1 MKLKQ
6 LITALQEEL
15 ASRGDIEA
23 YLKNEEF
30 DYIESLELYNLAV
43 YPVEGKMALVFEQ

>member
-15 ASRGDIEA
+15 ANRGD
-23 YLKNEEF
+23 
-30 DYIESLELYNLAV
+30 IESLELYNLAV